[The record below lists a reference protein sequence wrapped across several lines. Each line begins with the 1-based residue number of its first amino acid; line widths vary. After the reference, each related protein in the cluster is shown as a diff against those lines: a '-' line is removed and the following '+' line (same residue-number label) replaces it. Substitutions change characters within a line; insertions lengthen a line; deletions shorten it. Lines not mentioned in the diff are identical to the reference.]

1 VSTLRPYPIAA
12 ATRPAPRGLT
22 NTALPEQIWT
32 HAVDGITLFDFV
44 LAAKIDA
51 CEVPPPRKQ
60 GARAQAVR
68 RG

>member
-1 VSTLRPYPIAA
+1 VSTLRLCPIAA
-12 ATRPAPRGLT
+12 ATRPAPRGVT
-22 NTALPEQIWT
+22 DTALPEQIWT

-51 CEVPPPRKQ
+51 CEVPTSRKQ

>member
-1 VSTLRPYPIAA
+1 M
-12 ATRPAPRGLT
+12 T